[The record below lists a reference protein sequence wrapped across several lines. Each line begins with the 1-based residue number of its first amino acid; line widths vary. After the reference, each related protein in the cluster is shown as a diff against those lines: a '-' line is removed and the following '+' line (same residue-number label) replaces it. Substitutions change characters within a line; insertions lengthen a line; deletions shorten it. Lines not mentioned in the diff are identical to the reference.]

1 MVELAAA
8 SFDDVDAIGIVSYND
23 SGFTPLTLA
32 QLGMQTLSCPAGAE
46 GTPGFAPF
54 GATDADFTEAH
65 LNAPTDPAVA
75 AAVLRLRA
83 PEPCGDVT
91 SAAGAVVALEAA
103 DMTISGIPVLLVIGD
118 SDHVFDPSNE
128 SLQDT
133 RMTTGGAQVT
143 ATTIG
148 AAGHAITL
156 GLSHLQF
163 VAELSRWLTA
173 SGF

>member
-1 MVELAAA
+1 
-8 SFDDVDAIGIVSYND
+8 
-23 SGFTPLTLA
+23 
-32 QLGMQTLSCPAGAE
+32 
-46 GTPGFAPF
+46 
-54 GATDADFTEAH
+54 
-65 LNAPTDPAVA
+65 
-75 AAVLRLRA
+75 
-83 PEPCGDVT
+83 
-91 SAAGAVVALEAA
+91 
-103 DMTISGIPVLLVIGD
+103 MTISGIPVLLVIGD

-148 AAGHAITL
+148 GAGHAITL

-163 VAELSRWLTA
+163 VNELSRWLTA